1 MYVGQTGV
9 SSPSPSSDQ
18 GHPFEGFYFHFP
30 DGSKPLGLVSMVS
43 QDPPTM
49 NWIYVDRDT
58 LEVKYGNRS
67 TSRDHIVGP
76 WDWTDDDDELGL
88 TLEDHERFVAV
99 EERSGVWAVY
109 FDRADDYTGLP
120 RKKRI
125 LDISLE
131 RRLLPPQTE

>member
-1 MYVGQTGV
+1 MYVGQAGV
-9 SSPSPSSDQ
+9 CSPSSSSDQ

-67 TSRDHIVGP
+67 KSREQIVGP
-76 WDWTDDDDELGL
+76 WDWTDDELGL

-99 EERSGVWAVY
+99 EERPGVWAVY
-109 FDRADDYTGLP
+109 FDRADDYGGLP
-120 RKKRI
+120 RKKRV

-131 RRLLPPQTE
+131 RRILPQEG